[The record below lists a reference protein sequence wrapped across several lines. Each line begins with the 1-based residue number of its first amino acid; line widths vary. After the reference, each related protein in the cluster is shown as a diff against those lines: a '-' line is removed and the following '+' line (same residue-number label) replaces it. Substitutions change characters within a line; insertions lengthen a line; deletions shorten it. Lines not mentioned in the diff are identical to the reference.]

1 MPMAGGTSEFI
12 MSRKIPMARTLELVC
27 IFLRTKANIGAFISS
42 ETNLLLTYMA
52 NLPCGLNGA
61 VFSLTERFC
70 DGVTGD
76 SEDI

>member
-1 MPMAGGTSEFI
+1 MVPLSLFCHVTKNPNDQNI
-12 MSRKIPMARTLELVC
+12 RARLYLLEDESKYRS
-27 IFLRTKANIGAFISS
+27 FD
-42 ETNLLLTYMA
+42 LLGNESTFDVDVA